1 MASLMEEL
9 ITVLSR
15 EKEIYEKLIP
25 ISERKTVVLIRED
38 LQELQ
43 KVTDEE
49 QQLLDAAYA
58 ADKKREKIIE
68 NIGIVLNRDPKE
80 LDLTTLARLMARQP
94 AEKKQLSELH
104 DSLKLVMDRLVN
116 VNQKNK
122 ELIENSLEMIEFN
135 MNLFKVHGCH
145 RGAIITIAMHPAATA
160 LIWGRELLMQNSD
173 LIILSQSCGW
183 PGSVY
188 RLILPIVR
196 HP

>member
-9 ITVLSR
+9 ITVLGR

-135 MNLFKVHGCH
+135 MNF
-145 RGAIITIAMHPAATA
+145 I
-160 LIWGRELLMQNSD
+160 
-173 LIILSQSCGW
+173 QSTRMS
-183 PGSVY
+183 PGSNNYNRNASNSYGVDMG
-188 RLILPIVR
+188 PGAFDAKQ
-196 HP
+196 

>member
-9 ITVLSR
+9 ITVLGR

-122 ELIENSLEMIEFN
+122 ALIEF
-135 MNLFKVHGCH
+135 LFHDKTNE
-145 RGAIITIAMHPAATA
+145 ASFIINNYDLLATS
-160 LIWGRELLMQNSD
+160 IYETFINIINEL
-173 LIILSQSCGW
+173 
-183 PGSVY
+183 
-188 RLILPIVR
+188 
-196 HP
+196 

>member
-135 MNLFKVHGCH
+135 MNF
-145 RGAIITIAMHPAATA
+145 I
-160 LIWGRELLMQNSD
+160 
-173 LIILSQSCGW
+173 QSTRMS
-183 PGSVY
+183 PGSNNYNRNASSSSGVDMG
-188 RLILPIVR
+188 PGAFDAKQ
-196 HP
+196 